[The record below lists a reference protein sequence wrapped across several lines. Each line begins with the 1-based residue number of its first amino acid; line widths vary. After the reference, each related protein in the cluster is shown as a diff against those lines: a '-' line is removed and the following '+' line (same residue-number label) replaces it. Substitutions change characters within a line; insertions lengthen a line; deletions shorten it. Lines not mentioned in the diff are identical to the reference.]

1 MSDIPGSGGY
11 IVSNDMRELLDQP
24 GALSLPDERR
34 LRALYRKSKAVESG
48 AASDLTRIETGYK
61 HGYATHLFFGAREV
75 DLSSTRRDPADHI
88 GTLKYLLERGASP
101 DTPDIVGYTPL
112 HHACMAHPR
121 ADIARILLQHGANP
135 DAQDRFGSVA
145 LIGAFQNESIDAI
158 EVLLE
163 FGARLDIADPNG
175 HTPDSFFIQCGP
187 KVTAI
192 VQKWKR
198 KRAGAAHPLDEKR
211 CATCARAEG
220 PLKFCSRCHATWYCS
235 QECQKEDWKNHRL
248 ACLPFG
254 TESTVTLIPCYSD
267 ELIFL
272 VSWSDMAR
280 ERLGQPFEERP
291 ARNSRSVH
299 IPRISPG
306 QTKQM
311 IIKVQVPMDVEAGLP
326 SDKRVGNLLVYDKK
340 RSLVCRIRKCDN
352 MEGYM
357 RLSEVVHTQGVMG
370 AKAYFSAEMKSP
382 DVLVV
387 KVSEFLAEQA
397 F

>member
-1 MSDIPGSGGY
+1 SLNFS
-11 IVSNDMRELLDQP
+11 SALLRPFARSCYWGDLQ
-24 GALSLPDERR
+24 AVKE
-34 LRALYRKSKAVESG
+34 AVESG
-48 AASDLTRIETGYK
+48 AAPELTTLETAYK
-61 HGYATHLFFGAREV
+61 HGYVTLLFFGAREAG
-75 DLSSTRRDPADHI
+75 LSSTRGDLADHI

-101 DTPDIVGYTPL
+101 NTPDIVGYTPL

-145 LIGAFQNESIDAI
+145 LIGAFQNESIAAI

-163 FGARLDIADPNG
+163 FGARLDVADPNG
-175 HTPDSFFIQCGP
+175 HTPDSFFVQCGP
-187 KVTAI
+187 KVTAV

-198 KRAGAAHPLDEKR
+198 KRAGTANPLDEKR
-211 CATCARAEG
+211 CATCARADG
-220 PLKFCSRCHATWYCS
+220 PLKFCAKCHATWYCS
-235 QECQKEDWKNHRL
+235 KECQKEDWKNHKPT
-248 ACLPFG
+248 CQPFCAG
-254 TESTVTLIPCYSD
+254 STITLIPCYSD
-267 ELIFL
+267 EITSLA
-272 VSWSDMAR
+272 SWSDMAR
-280 ERLGQPFEERP
+280 ERLGQPFDKRP

-326 SDKRVGNLLVYDKK
+326 SDKHVGNLLVYDKK

-352 MEGYM
+352 VEGYM
-357 RLSEVVHTQGVMG
+357 RLSETVLTQGVMG
-370 AKAYFSAEMKSP
+370 AKAYFSAEMTSP
-382 DVLVV
+382 DALVV
-387 KVSEFLAEQA
+387 KVFEVLAEQA